1 MAEIYRIP
9 FGRSNGYILKTDEK
23 ILFID
28 TGLSGQFK
36 KIERTL
42 ASLGLDCTDIDLVLL
57 THTHYDHTGCAAEC
71 RRISGA
77 KVLVHG
83 AEAENLR
90 AGRSGFPA
98 GATGL
103 GRFVVGMAKRFGFA
117 EADFEVVE
125 PDIVLGAEA
134 SDGTGDPGSPAADTN
149 FDLRGCGFPGIACHT
164 PSHSPGSL
172 SFVTDDGDCF
182 PGDILFNIFPGT
194 VTPPFADNPELLATH
209 WRLLLSMGART
220 FYPGHGKPF
229 GMEKIEEQLRKKGD
243 AV

>member
-1 MAEIYRIP
+1 MTEIYNIP

-23 ILFID
+23 ISIID
-28 TGLSGQFK
+28 AGLSGQCR

-77 KVLVHG
+77 SLLVHE

-90 AGRSGFPA
+90 VGRSGLPA

-103 GRFVVGMAKRFGFA
+103 GRFVVGVARRFGFA
-117 EADFEVVE
+117 EADFEAVE
-125 PDIVLGAEA
+125 PDIVLGA
-134 SDGTGDPGSPAADTN
+134 ADTDR
-149 FDLRGCGFPGIACHT
+149 FDLHKYGFPGIACHT
-164 PSHSPGSL
+164 PSHSHGSL
-172 SFVTDDGDCF
+172 SFITDDGDCF

-194 VTPPFADNPELLATH
+194 VTPPFADNPELLTTH
-209 WRLLLSMGART
+209 WRLLLSMGAQT

-229 GMEKIEEQLRKKGD
+229 GREKVKAQLRKRGD
-243 AV
+243 TI